1 MRKKACIT
9 GRISQQTARM
19 RRLNVK
25 RKQNSRKQKGVFEMG
40 IDLSGV
46 LGDVFTTLIDTIVAS
61 LTELLTGLLGDLFAG
76 IGLG

>member
-1 MRKKACIT
+1 
-9 GRISQQTARM
+9 
-19 RRLNVK
+19 
-25 RKQNSRKQKGVFEMG
+25 MG

-61 LTELLTGLLGDLFAG
+61 LTELLTGVLGDLFAG